1 MSIFLIII
9 IHRPCTICVT
19 FLWHSISWCC
29 MTCGGARSKYMSGTV
44 IDIEKVLREEIH
56 YLYFVDT
63 HVFLLLQSFRSVSFD
78 LYQY

>member
-1 MSIFLIII
+1 
-9 IHRPCTICVT
+9 
-19 FLWHSISWCC
+19 
-29 MTCGGARSKYMSGTV
+29 MSGTV